1 MWSFVSGSVQMPN
14 ARGTWL
20 AQLVEHVTFDLRVVG
35 SSPMLGVEI
44 TEK

>member
-1 MWSFVSGSVQMPN
+1 MAV

-20 AQLVEHVTFDLRVVG
+20 VQSMKHATLDLRVVG

-44 TEK
+44 T